1 MRMTRGFHDVN
12 FRLLVI
18 PSEPLAAGGMI
29 PISATKEDIR
39 AEIDIGRKDGLRIAK
54 EWVQK
59 NRPEGITDS
68 EDIDQYLY
76 PDYDFN

>member
-1 MRMTRGFHDVN
+1 MYRGFHDVN

-54 EWVQK
+54 EWVQI
-59 NRPEGITDS
+59 NRPEMMNTDS
-68 EDIDQYLY
+68 ENIDQYLY

>member
-1 MRMTRGFHDVN
+1 MTRGFHDVN

-39 AEIDIGRKDGLRIAK
+39 AEIDLGRKDGLRIA
-54 EWVQK
+54 
-59 NRPEGITDS
+59 
-68 EDIDQYLY
+68 
-76 PDYDFN
+76 

>member
-1 MRMTRGFHDVN
+1 MYRGFHDVN

-59 NRPEGITDS
+59 NRPEMMNTDS
-68 EDIDQYLY
+68 ENIDQYLY